1 LHGTKPE
8 STLAAARLAEHE
20 PGVMPRA
27 LLAFALP
34 FLLIACSSGSD
45 TAPGTARSAPLAGAS
60 IGGPFTLVD
69 SNGKTVHWSD
79 FDGKYRIVYFGYTYC
94 PDVCPTEMQH
104 LMQGFAAYKKER
116 PQLAAEIVPMF
127 ISVDPERDTPK
138 VVGEFTHAFSDD
150 LLGLTGTPE
159 QVAQAAK
166 EFLITVEKQKPS
178 AGGGYLVNHSTMAY
192 LMGRKGEPIALV
204 PVDANDKGAS
214 VKASLEKW
222 VS

>member
-1 LHGTKPE
+1 M
-8 STLAAARLAEHE
+8 S
-20 PGVMPRA
+20 RA

-34 FLLIACSSGSD
+34 SLLLACSP
-45 TAPGTARSAPLAGAS
+45 APDRSKSAAEAPLAGAA
-60 IGGPFTLVD
+60 IGGPFTLTD
-69 SNGKTVHWSD
+69 SSGKTVRWSD
-79 FDGKYRIVYFGYTYC
+79 FAGKYRIVYFGYTYC

-104 LMQGFAAYKKER
+104 LMQGFAAYKKEH
-116 PQLAAEIVPMF
+116 PDLAAQIVPMF

-166 EFLITVEKQKPS
+166 AFAIYYEKDKPN
-178 AGGGYLVNHSTMAY
+178 AEGGYMVNHSTQAY

-222 VS
+222 VG

>member
-1 LHGTKPE
+1 MNR
-8 STLAAARLAEHE
+8 A
-20 PGVMPRA
+20 VMSRA

-34 FLLIACSSGSD
+34 LTLIACSPAAD
-45 TAPGTARSAPLAGAS
+45 KSAAEPPLAGAT
-60 IGGPFTLVD
+60 IGGPFTLTD
-69 SNGKTVHWSD
+69 SEGKTVHWSD
-79 FDGKYRIVYFGYTYC
+79 FAGKYRIVYFGYTYC

-104 LMQGFAAYKKER
+104 LAQGFAAYKKDHPR
-116 PQLAAEIVPMF
+116 LAAQIVPMF
-127 ISVDPERDTPK
+127 ISVDPERDTPE

-166 EFLITVEKQKPS
+166 AFLIAVEKSEPN
-178 AGGGYLVNHSTMAY
+178 AEGGYLVNHSTQAY
-192 LMGRKGEPIALV
+192 LMGREGEPIALV
-204 PVDANDKGAS
+204 PVDVNDGGAS